1 MYNYFVID
9 THAHL
14 SEKFCPDV
22 KSGQALIE
30 ELTVI
35 LAGSNVTDS
44 RENIELAKNNLKL
57 WASVGIHP
65 QCTDPENLDAIEK
78 QLKLLEDMVK
88 SNKYVV
94 AIGECGLDFS
104 PPPPEERERS
114 KEEQEKL
121 FLGQIKIAKKYQKP
135 LIIHA
140 RKAIDEVIEILKK
153 YKNLSGV
160 FHCYTGGK
168 KRIQKVLGLGDQWYF
183 GIDGNLTYEVGL
195 AEVVAA
201 IPKERL
207 ILETDSPFLTP
218 VPFRGQT
225 NKPEYVKY
233 IYEKLAEIW
242 KLSLNETEKMIDRNA
257 KRLFNIIRE

>member
-1 MYNYFVID
+1 VID

-14 SEKFCPDV
+14 STRFLTPAMA
-22 KSGQALIE
+22 GQIMTE
-30 ELTVI
+30 EITII

-44 RENIELAKNNLKL
+44 RENIELAKNNPKI

-65 QCTDPENLDAIEK
+65 QCTDSENLDSVEK
-78 QLKLLEDMVK
+78 QLDLLEDMVK
-88 SNKYVV
+88 NNDKIV
-94 AIGECGLDFS
+94 AIGECGLDYS

-121 FLGQIKIAKKYQKP
+121 FLGQIEIAQKYQKP

-140 RKAIDEVIEILKK
+140 RKAVDEVIEILKK
-153 YKNLSGV
+153 YKNLAGV
-160 FHCYTGGK
+160 FHCYAGGK
-168 KRIQKVLGLGDQWYF
+168 KRIQRILDLGENWCF

-233 IYEKLAEIW
+233 IYEKMAEIW
-242 KLSLNETEKMIDRNA
+242 KTNLCETEKIIDTNA
-257 KRLFNIIRE
+257 KRLFKLKSL

>member
-1 MYNYFVID
+1 MID

-14 SEKFCPDV
+14 SERFCDPAV
-22 KSGQALIE
+22 SGQVLNG

-35 LAGSNVTDS
+35 LAGSNLTDS
-44 RENIELAKNNLKL
+44 RENIELANNSPKL

-65 QCTDPENLDAIEK
+65 QCTDPENLDSIDK
-78 QLKLLEDMVK
+78 QLVLLEDIVK
-88 SNKYVV
+88 SNDKIA
-94 AIGECGLDFS
+94 AIGECGLDYS

-121 FLGQIKIAKKYQKP
+121 FLGQIKIAQKYKKP

-140 RKAIDEVIEILKK
+140 RKAVDEVIEILNN
-153 YKNLSGV
+153 YENLSGV
-160 FHCYTGGK
+160 FHCYAGGK
-168 KRIQKVLGLGDQWYF
+168 KRIQKILDLGEGFYF

-195 AEVVAA
+195 AEVVMA
-201 IPKERL
+201 IPKEKL

-218 VPFRGQT
+218 MPFRGQV

-233 IYEKLAEIW
+233 IYEKMAEIW
-242 KLSLNETEKMIDRNA
+242 KTNLCETEKIIDGNA
-257 KRLFNIIRE
+257 RKLFNVIGE